1 VPRSRKRPAEPE
13 IPLYFGLTPNQV
25 VAYNLAQARTLRQWT
40 QDEAA
45 ERLEPYLGRRWSKAT
60 FSAAERSIESDR
72 VRQFDANEIVAF
84 SRGFDLPVSWF
95 FLPPPPWAA
104 PGIPTKLRTPDA
116 EKFGL
121 PLSELADLV
130 FGTDEGLSWLGMRL
144 QAFLQELGPNPL
156 SDAQARIT
164 GLVETQKELLVHHAL
179 KDLEQWQTRLRSL
192 ANQLEDLQVRAKHAA
207 ERELAKETK
216 SAKPKASERE

>member
-1 VPRSRKRPAEPE
+1 MAQSRKKPAEPE
-13 IPLYFGLTPNQV
+13 TTLYVGLTPNQV
-25 VAYNLAQARTLRQWT
+25 VAWNLAQARTLRRWT

-45 ERLEPYLGRRWSKAT
+45 EKLEPYLGRRWSKAT
-60 FSAAERSIESDR
+60 FSAAERSVESDR

-84 SRGFDLPVSWF
+84 ARAFELPVSWF

-130 FGTDEGLSWLGMRL
+130 FGTDEGLGWLGVRL
-144 QAFLQELGPNPL
+144 QAFLQELGQNPL
-156 SDAQARIT
+156 TDAQARIT
-164 GLVETQKELLVHHAL
+164 GLVETKKALLVRHAL
-179 KDLEQWQTRLRSL
+179 EDLERWQTQLRSL
-192 ANQLEDLQVRAKHAA
+192 ANHLEDLEVRAKRAA
-207 ERELAKETK
+207 ERELGSGETGDQ
-216 SAKPKASERE
+216 P